1 MFSQISWTDYIS
13 TTAIVTIFYYAVISL
28 KYYRH
33 DILYYVSVKSPT
45 GDGSGFIKAIEAKPG
60 LIAFTDELSAFLA
73 ESSNI
78 GNEKESVLSGIQR
91 LLKRH
96 PFLYTDKQTINH
108 LIASQCEQYCSVILS
123 DVEMEELWGK

>member
-1 MFSQISWTDYIS
+1 MFSQISWIDYIS
-13 TTAIVTIFYYAVISL
+13 TIAIVTIFYYAVISV

-33 DILYYVSVKSPT
+33 DILYYVSVKSAT
-45 GDGSGFIKAIEAKPG
+45 GSDSGFIKGIEPKPG
-60 LIAFTDELSAFLA
+60 LIAFTDELTAFLA
-73 ESSNI
+73 ESSNT
-78 GNEKESVLSGIQR
+78 GNEKQSVLSGIQR

-96 PFLYTDKQTINH
+96 PFVDTDKQTINQ